1 MAVNNKLQKNNEFDT
16 AVTKFDVNGV
26 EVKLSPNTVRKYL
39 VSGNG
44 NITDQEALLFIKLCQ
59 SQKLNPFIKD
69 AYCIKFGNSP
79 AQVVVSKDVFLKRAE
94 SNEDFDGLKAGVIV
108 MNRETGEIVYR
119 NGAFSVKSKEETV
132 GGWAEVNRKSKST
145 PIRSEVTVDEYAV
158 RKSNGEMNAMWA
170 SKTNTMIRKVALCQ
184 ALREA
189 FPNSF
194 QGMYGAEELNVD
206 EEKIDTNLPKKE
218 AEILDALESN
228 NIISSETYNEL
239 KELHKD
245 GRITKDELSAIL
257 KLYLHKNNESE
268 KNLNQEPIEAEVVEN
283 DDQSFI

>member
-1 MAVNNKLQKNNEFDT
+1 MAVNNTLQKNNKFNMAE
-16 AVTKFDVNGV
+16 TKFDVNGV
-26 EVKLSPNTVRKYL
+26 EVKLSPNTVRQYL

-44 NITDQEALLFIKLCQ
+44 NITDQEALFFIKLCQ

-94 SNEDFDGLKAGVIV
+94 ANEDFDGLKAGVIV

-132 GGWAEVNRKSKST
+132 GGWAEVHRKSKST
-145 PIRSEVTVDEYAV
+145 PIRSEVTVDEYTG

-206 EEKIDTNLPKKE
+206 EEKIDNNLPKE
-218 AEILDALESN
+218 ESEILDALESN
-228 NIISSETYNEL
+228 NIISNETYNEL

-245 GRITKDELSAIL
+245 GRMTKDELSAIL
-257 KLYLHKNNESE
+257 KLYVHKNNESK

>member
-26 EVKLSPNTVRKYL
+26 EAKLSPNTVRKYL

-206 EEKIDTNLPKKE
+206 EEKIDKNLPKTE